1 MSPLTVTLVLLVAT
15 IVWGMVNSVR
25 TNRRITENLDYAA
38 RMSRAA
44 ASISLGIEDDDVAWY
59 RTNPPL
65 PGDKS

>member
-1 MSPLTVTLVLLVAT
+1 MTLVLLVVT
-15 IVWGMVNSVR
+15 IVASVWGMVNSVR

-44 ASISLGIEDDDVAWY
+44 TSISLGIEDDDVAWY

-65 PGDKS
+65 PGDRS